1 MSKYILCTICARKGS
16 KGIKG
21 KNLRLVKGKPLIYH
35 SIRQALNSDL
45 FKKVVI
51 STDSKK
57 IKKLAIKYGAEGW
70 FLRPKKLASSYASKL
85 DVVRH
90 CLKESEKKFNCRFDI
105 IIDLDVTSPLRKISD
120 IKRSLKLLYKKK
132 ASNLVSATISRKNP
146 YFNIVEFDKKRGL
159 GVKTAKKL
167 INPIL
172 RRQSAPVTYDLNAS
186 IYIWRRNHLLTKKR
200 LLNKNTALFI
210 MPPERSIDIDD
221 AFDLKIV
228 ERLKNEN

>member
-1 MSKYILCTICARKGS
+1 MSKHILCTICARKGS
-16 KGIKG
+16 KGIKS

-132 ASNLVSATISRKNP
+132 ASNLVSASISRKNP

-167 INPIL
+167 TYPIL

-200 LLNKNTALFI
+200 LLNKDTALFM
-210 MPPERSIDIDD
+210 MPPERSLDIDD
-221 AFDLKIV
+221 EFDLKIV
-228 ERLKNEN
+228 RNLKK